1 MYSVLIVD
9 DEKMI
14 RDDVYGLLSM
24 EESLE
29 LDLTTAASGVEAQVI
44 LEKRKIDIVIMDIN
58 MPQMS
63 GLELYDIV
71 RERWPFCKVI
81 FLTGYSDFDYVYKVH
96 KHAKYVLKAEEDE
109 KILEALRESVEEIE
123 NSLLLERLTDLQ
135 REQQKKPLLHER
147 SMFLR
152 ELFEGYR
159 SLSQLTGEL
168 SVQLGINLDPEKE
181 VYYLLLRHEAWYC
194 ENYQEQ
200 QNSTQDC
207 YQLLE
212 RYFLDFMR
220 GAFFEY
226 NKNYIVLLLQ
236 PEKLLHEETIVKM
249 LAGAGELFQKA
260 LKKNLGRTVSI
271 LVGERPVTLSQLL
284 QEFIGICD
292 RMIWLSGE
300 ELVQEGLQKEALAKE
315 TLPEHKKQELMQML
329 WRLEYYLEGMEE
341 ENSLNVLRQLQT
353 ELQSVKSMHDLFA
366 LEAYCTISS
375 RLIGWIKR
383 LELHEELAFRVGTL
397 NLYNVSMHANWQ
409 DAFGYLRHV
418 AESIF
423 SLKNQSVE
431 KQTEDVVNQVKKYI
445 VEHLDG
451 DTSLYNLAEQVH
463 FSQEYL
469 LRIFKKKEGIT
480 ILQYINDLKL
490 AAAKQLLTDSE
501 LQVREIA
508 DRLGFASQ
516 GYFGRFFRNK
526 TGLTPNAY
534 REAEKRKQ

>member
-29 LDLTTAASGVEAQVI
+29 LDLTTAASGVEAQAI